1 MTNEFADQHDLNYVT
16 YLKTNV
22 PVIIY
27 PYNPL
32 WPCLYEKEKEIIKR
46 TAGPCL
52 LSIEHIGSTS
62 VPGLM
67 SKDIIDI
74 IAGVADKT
82 AADECQ
88 KLLLSAG
95 YDSVKDLDHPEW
107 FYRLGKRLSGAYC
120 HLHIVKENSEHQ
132 RKHIDFRDWLCNH
145 PEDAKAYEQ
154 IKIDLAKKYRNDR
167 LGYTNAKCD
176 FIERILEKCMMHY
189 SVAIVASRRPDA

>member
-1 MTNEFADQHDLNYVT
+1 MTNEFADQHDLNYIT
-16 YLKTNV
+16 YIKTNV

-74 IAGVADKT
+74 LAGVADKT

-88 KLLLSAG
+88 KLLLFAG
-95 YDSVKDLDHPEW
+95 YDNGELPRPEGRG
-107 FYRLGKRLSGAYC
+107 FP
-120 HLHIVKENSEHQ
+120 LHRQNLH
-132 RKHIDFRDWLCNH
+132 H
-145 PEDAKAYEQ
+145 
-154 IKIDLAKKYRNDR
+154 
-167 LGYTNAKCD
+167 CD
-176 FIERILEKCMMHY
+176 VM
-189 SVAIVASRRPDA
+189 